1 MKTVFDFV
9 TGRRTKFFVVLFWIV
24 LLGFAW
30 MKASGFEK
38 AQINTSESFLPG
50 SAESLKVIQAE
61 QDLPGGE
68 QTPGLLVFQR
78 DSGLTE
84 EDREAIEAAAQS
96 LNDKPLE
103 AQIGKAT
110 AVFAED
116 GKTATV
122 TVAYEA
128 SGEDERLNEAV
139 ERLDALSADVPDG
152 LQAYLTGA
160 IGYASDAN
168 EAFESLNGTLLIG
181 TALVVIILLLLI
193 YRSPI
198 LWILPLFAVIAAE
211 VMTRAAGTIIAES
224 GTVVNGQS
232 AGIMTVIVFGVGT
245 DYALLLI
252 ARYREELSRFENTHE
267 AMRAALHA
275 SVPAIVASAATV
287 ASALFV
293 LLLADNNGTQSLGP
307 IAAIGVLFAML
318 SMLSLLPALMLI
330 FGRFAFWPFVPR
342 FNEQKEF
349 AARGFWAGLGER
361 VRAHPRRTW
370 LLVLVFMGFL
380 SLGWMEYSEGLTQNN
395 SYTSKV
401 DSVRG
406 EELLKKS
413 LPPGATGP
421 TVVIVKGDEGA
432 VEETKAILRSDDQ
445 VAFVSEEVLTDN
457 GTSRVQATLRS
468 DPYSDAA
475 RATVPRLR
483 AEMAGVE
490 GAEILVG
497 GPSAIDY
504 DQRQTAKRDNRL
516 IIPVALVLVFLI
528 LILLLRA
535 VTLPIVLMATVVA
548 SFFASL
554 GASIWVFAN
563 VFGYPGIDPGLPLYV
578 FIFLVALGVDYNIF
592 LMARAREET
601 AEVGSDDGMMR
612 ALVATGGVITS
623 AGLVLAGTFSI
634 LATLPLVFLVEI
646 GFAVAFG
653 VLLDALV
660 VRSVLVP
667 ALVWDIGPR
676 VWWPSRLGK
685 DADGNDI
692 GSGIGPVSSDT

>member
-1 MKTVFDFV
+1 MKSVFDFV
-9 TGRRTKFFVVLFWIV
+9 TGRKTKFLVVLFWIV
-24 LLGFAW
+24 LLMVAGS
-30 MKASGFEK
+30 KAGNFEK
-38 AQINTSESFLPG
+38 VQINTSESYLPG
-50 SAESLKVIQAE
+50 SAESLKAIEAE

-68 QTPGLLVFQR
+68 QLPGLLVFQR
-78 DSGLTE
+78 DAGLTD
-84 EDREAIEAAAQS
+84 EDRETIEQAAQS
-96 LNDKPLE
+96 LNDEPLE
-103 AQIGKAT
+103 AQIGKA
-110 AVFAED
+110 AASFAED
-116 GKTATV
+116 GKTATIYV
-122 TVAYEA
+122 SYEA
-128 SGEDERLNEAV
+128 TGEDERLTNAA
-139 ERLDALSADVPDG
+139 ERLNALADDVPEG
-152 LQAYLTGA
+152 LQVYLTGG
-160 IGYASDAN
+160 IGYANDAN
-168 EAFESLNGTLLIG
+168 AAFESLNSTLLIG
-181 TALVVIILLLLI
+181 TALVVITLLLLI

-198 LWILPLFAVIAAE
+198 LWIIPLISVIFAE

-245 DYALLLI
+245 DYALLVV
-252 ARYREELSRFENTHE
+252 ARYREELRRHEDTHE

-318 SMLSLLPALMLI
+318 SMLTLLPALMLI
-330 FGRFAFWPFVPR
+330 VGRFAFWPFVPR
-342 FNEQKEF
+342 FDSVEDSGT
-349 AARGFWAGLGER
+349 RGFWTKLGLR

-370 LLVLVFMGFL
+370 LAVLVFLGFL
-380 SLGWMEYSEGLTQNN
+380 SLGWIDYSEGLTQNN

-406 EELLKKS
+406 EELLNKS

-421 TVVIVKGDEGA
+421 TVVIVKGDDQA
-432 VEETKAILRSDDQ
+432 VAAAQEVLTGEQQ
-445 VAFVSEEVLTDN
+445 VASVNEEVLRSN
-457 GTSRVQATLRS
+457 GTARITAILKS

-475 RATVPRLR
+475 RSSVPRLR
-483 AEMAGVE
+483 AGMAE
-490 GAEILVG
+490 IDNAEILVG

-504 DQRQTAKRDNRL
+504 DQRKTAKRDNRL
-516 IIPVALVLVFLI
+516 IIPVALVLVLLI
-528 LILLLRA
+528 LIALLRSI
-535 VTLPIVLMATVVA
+535 TLPLVLMATVVA

-554 GASIWVFAN
+554 GASIWAFEHI
-563 VFGYPGIDPGLPLYV
+563 FGFPGVDPGLPLYV

-653 VLLDALV
+653 VLLDALI

-676 VWWPSRLGK
+676 VWWPSRLAKVRGR
-685 DADGNDI
+685 DREDVGPASS
-692 GSGIGPVSSDT
+692 GS

>member
-1 MKTVFDFV
+1 MKSVFDFV
-9 TGRRTKFFVVLFWIV
+9 TGRKTKFLVVLFWIL
-24 LLGFAW
+24 LLGLVSG
-30 MKASGFEK
+30 KAGNFEK
-38 AQINTSESFLPG
+38 VQINTSESYLPG
-50 SAESLKVIQAE
+50 SAESLQAIEAE
-61 QDLPGGE
+61 QQLPGGE
-68 QTPGLLVFQR
+68 QLPGLLVFQR
-78 DSGLTE
+78 DTGLTA
-84 EDREAIEAAAQS
+84 EDRAAVEQAAQS
-96 LNDKPLE
+96 LNDKPIE
-103 AQIGKAT
+103 AQVGKAAAT
-110 AVFAED
+110 FSED

-122 TVAYEA
+122 HVAYEA
-128 SGEDERLNEAV
+128 TGEDERLTNAA
-139 ERLDALSADVPDG
+139 ERLNALADDVPEG
-152 LQAYLTGA
+152 LQAFLTGG
-160 IGYASDAN
+160 IGYAADAN
-168 EAFESLNGTLLIG
+168 DAFESLNGTLLIG

-198 LWILPLFAVIAAE
+198 LWIIPLISVIFAE
-211 VMTRAAGTIIAES
+211 MMTRAVGTIIAES

-245 DYALLLI
+245 DYALLLV
-252 ARYREELSRFENTHE
+252 ARYREELRRIDDTHE

-318 SMLSLLPALMLI
+318 SMLTLLPALMLI
-330 FGRFAFWPFVPR
+330 VGRFAFWPFVPR
-342 FNEQKEF
+342 MNTVEDSGT
-349 AARGFWAGLGER
+349 RGFWSNLGQR

-370 LLVLVFMGFL
+370 LAVLVFMGFL

-406 EELLKKS
+406 EELLNKS

-421 TVVIVKGDEGA
+421 TVVIVKGDDQA
-432 VEETKAILRSDDQ
+432 VAAAKDVLRSEQQ
-445 VAFVSEEVLTDN
+445 VANVDEQVLRSN
-457 GTSRVQATLRS
+457 GTARITAVLKS
-468 DPYSDAA
+468 DPYSDDA
-475 RATVPRLR
+475 RSSIPRIR
-483 AEMAGVE
+483 AGM
-490 GAEILVG
+490 AEIENAEVLVG

-504 DQRQTAKRDNRL
+504 DQRKTAKRDNKL
-516 IIPVALVLVFLI
+516 IIPVALVLVLLI
-528 LILLLRA
+528 LIALLRA
-535 VTLPIVLMATVVA
+535 VTLPLMLMATVVA

-554 GASIWVFAN
+554 GASIWAFEHI
-563 VFGYPGIDPGLPLYV
+563 FGFPGVDPGLPLYV

-601 AEVGSDDGMMR
+601 TKFGSDDGMMR

-634 LATLPLVFLVEI
+634 LATLPLIFLVEI

-653 VLLDALV
+653 VLLDALI
-660 VRSVLVP
+660 VRSILVP

-676 VWWPSRLGK
+676 IWWPSRLVKVVGRDPK
-685 DADGNDI
+685 DI
-692 GSGIGPVSSDT
+692 GTVSKES